1 MRAQSTRG
9 FTHMLERFM
18 RANVSRW
25 QGVYDRFPSPAR
37 SALASARGLLFSHMR
52 YAPET
57 FSILKILR
65 AHERWSVEEIVA
77 HQMNALRETIGGA
90 RRNVPH
96 YANYARGDIRTFAD
110 LRRLPVL
117 ERETVRQ
124 NHEQFL
130 SRCTPARQRIRAGTT
145 GTTGGNLRVAFTE
158 ELARANWACLLRQ
171 WAWAGVAAQEPRV
184 TLFGARVV
192 PAECNAPP
200 YWVYNLPERQ
210 ILMSIFHLAERTAP
224 QYLAFLHKQEG
235 KILEGFPSVLGILAD
250 FASNQRESI
259 PMRTIFTSGEPL
271 YPAARA
277 KIEATFQCKVFDSY
291 GMTEYCGLIHECAHG
306 QMHLVPEF
314 GYLEILD
321 EGDEPVAEGEEG
333 FFVWTGF
340 LNRAMPLIRYR
351 IGDRGRWL
359 HGAACSCGLQFPL
372 VIPTITRD
380 SEILRCPDGR
390 LFSPRALNQL
400 LKDATALRFCQFVHD
415 RPERV
420 IVRAVPANGR
430 AFEDMML
437 IRSKLQN
444 LLGEAMRV
452 TAEIAAEPLVRP
464 GGKIPLIIDIGPVEG
479 RGDSGDDAKASE
491 PVDRNTS
498 FDKENAM
505 DATKEM
511 NRVPQ

>member
-1 MRAQSTRG
+1 
-9 FTHMLERFM
+9 MLERFM

-37 SALASARGLLFSHMR
+37 SLLASARGLFLSQMR

-65 AHERWSVEEIVA
+65 AHERWSVAEIAA
-77 HQMNALRETIGGA
+77 HQMNALRETIGNA

-96 YANYARGDIRTFAD
+96 YANYARGEIRGFAD

-130 SRCTPARQRIRAGTT
+130 SSGTPPRQRIRAGTT

-171 WAWAGVAAQEPRV
+171 WAWAGVAAQQPRV

-192 PAECNAPP
+192 PAECSSPP
-200 YWVYNLPERQ
+200 YWVHNLPERQ
-210 ILMSIFHLAERTAP
+210 ILMSIFHLAEKTAP

-250 FASNQRESI
+250 FAANRRESF

-277 KIEATFQCKVFDSY
+277 KIEAAFQCKVFDSY

-321 EGDEPVAEGEEG
+321 EGDEPVEEGEEG

-359 HGAACSCGLQFPL
+359 HGSACGCGLKFPL
-372 VIPTITRD
+372 VIPTITRE

-400 LKDATALRFCQFVHD
+400 LKDATSLRFCQFVHD

-420 IVRAVPANGR
+420 IVRAVSANGR
-430 AFEDMML
+430 AHEEMML
-437 IRSKLQN
+437 IRSNLQN
-444 LLGEAMRV
+444 LLGEGMRV

-464 GGKIPLIIDIGPVEG
+464 GGKIPLIINIGTVGNAEA
-479 RGDSGDDAKASE
+479 RGDSGSETNSRE
-491 PVDRNTS
+491 PVDRNDS

-505 DATKEM
+505 ESANEM

>member
-1 MRAQSTRG
+1 
-9 FTHMLERFM
+9 MLERFM

-25 QGVYDRFPSPAR
+25 QGVYERFPSPAR
-37 SALASARGLLFSHMR
+37 SALVSARGLFLSQMR

-57 FSILKILR
+57 FSMLKILR
-65 AHERWSVEEIVA
+65 AHERWSAEEIAA
-77 HQMNALRETIGGA
+77 HQMNALRETISGA

-96 YANYARGDIRTFAD
+96 YAKYAREEIRTFAD

-130 SRCTPARQRIRAGTT
+130 SSGTPPRKRIRAGTT

-171 WAWAGVAAQEPRV
+171 WAWAGVEAQRPRV

-192 PAECNAPP
+192 PPGRSAPP

-210 ILMSIFHLAERTAP
+210 ILMSIFHLAEKTAP

-250 FASNQRESI
+250 FASMQRETF

-277 KIEATFQCKVFDSY
+277 KIEAAFECKVFDSY

-359 HGAACSCGLQFPL
+359 HGSACGCGLNFPL
-372 VIPTITRD
+372 VIPTITRE

-420 IVRAVPANGR
+420 IVRAVFANGR
-430 AFEDMML
+430 AFAEMML

-444 LLGEAMRV
+444 LLGDGMRV
-452 TAEIAAEPLVRP
+452 TAEIAAQPLVRP
-464 GGKIPLIIDIGPVEG
+464 GGKIPLIINMENLAGLGE
-479 RGDSGDDAKASE
+479 SGKETKASE
-491 PVDRNTS
+491 PVDRNDS

-505 DATKEM
+505 ESANEI

>member
-1 MRAQSTRG
+1 
-9 FTHMLERFM
+9 MLERFM
-18 RANVSRW
+18 TANVSRW

-37 SALASARGLLFSHMR
+37 SVLASARGLFLSQMR

-65 AHERWSVEEIVA
+65 AHERWSAEEIAA
-77 HQMNALRETIGGA
+77 HQMNALRETIGNA

-96 YANYARGDIRTFAD
+96 YANYARGEIRSFAD

-130 SRCTPARQRIRAGTT
+130 SSGTPPRQRIRAGTT

-171 WAWAGVAAQEPRV
+171 WAWAGVVAQQPRV

-192 PAECNAPP
+192 PAGCSSPP
-200 YWVYNLPERQ
+200 YWVHNLPERQ
-210 ILMSIFHLAERTAP
+210 ILMSIFHLAEKTAP

-250 FASNQRESI
+250 FASNRRESF

-277 KIEATFQCKVFDSY
+277 KIEAAFQCKVFDSY

-321 EGDEPVAEGEEG
+321 EGDQPVAEGEEG

-359 HGAACSCGLQFPL
+359 HGSACGCELKFPL
-372 VIPTITRD
+372 VIPTITRE

-400 LKDATALRFCQFVHD
+400 LKDATSLRFCQFVHD

-420 IVRAVPANGR
+420 IVRAVSANGR
-430 AFEDMML
+430 AFEEMML

-444 LLGEAMRV
+444 LLGDGMRV

-464 GGKIPLIIDIGPVEG
+464 GGKIPLIINYGIVGNGDAH
-479 RGDSGDDAKASE
+479 GDSESETNSRE
-491 PVDRNTS
+491 PVDRNDS

-505 DATKEM
+505 ESANEM

>member
-37 SALASARGLLFSHMR
+37 SALASARGLLLSHMR

-200 YWVYNLPERQ
+200 YWVYNMPERQ

>member
-1 MRAQSTRG
+1 
-9 FTHMLERFM
+9 MLERIM

-25 QGVYDRFPSPAR
+25 QGVYDRFPAPAR
-37 SALASARGLLFSHMR
+37 SVLASARGLFLSQMR

-65 AHERWSVEEIVA
+65 AHERWSTEEIVA
-77 HQMNALRETIGGA
+77 HQMNALRETIGSA
-90 RRNVPH
+90 RRSVPH
-96 YANYARGDIRTFAD
+96 YAKYAPSELRTFAD

-130 SRCTPARQRIRAGTT
+130 SAGTPARRRIRAGTT

-171 WAWAGVAAQEPRV
+171 WAWAGVGAQQPRV

-192 PAECNAPP
+192 PAQCSAAP

-210 ILMSIFHLAERTAP
+210 VLMSIFHLAEKTAP
-224 QYLAFLHKQEG
+224 AYLEFLHKQEG

-250 FASNQRESI
+250 FAAERRETF

-277 KIEATFQCKVFDSY
+277 KIETAFQCKVFDSY

-306 QMHLVPEF
+306 RMHLVPEF
-314 GYLEILD
+314 GFLEILD

-359 HGAACSCGLQFPL
+359 HGSACSCGLQFPL
-372 VIPTITRD
+372 VIPTITRE

-400 LKDATALRFCQFVHD
+400 LKDATSLRFCQFVHD

-420 IVRAVPANGR
+420 VVRAVSANGH
-430 AFEDMML
+430 AHEEMMQ
-437 IRSKLQN
+437 IRSRLQE
-444 LLGEAMRV
+444 LLGPAMRV
-452 TAEIAAEPLVRP
+452 TAEIASEPMLLP
-464 GGKIPLIIDIGPVEG
+464 GGKIPLIINTGG
-479 RGDSGDDAKASE
+479 RGAVADDAQADVQAGE
-491 PVDRNTS
+491 QTNHRDDAIN
-498 FDKENAM
+498 KENAM
-505 DATKEM
+505 ESNSREM
-511 NRVPQ
+511 NRVQQ

>member
-1 MRAQSTRG
+1 
-9 FTHMLERFM
+9 MLEPIM

-37 SALASARGLLFSHMR
+37 SVLASARGLFLSQMR

-65 AHERWSVEEIVA
+65 AHERWSTEEIVA
-77 HQMNALRETIGGA
+77 HQMNALRETIGSA
-90 RRNVPH
+90 RRSVPH
-96 YANYARGDIRTFAD
+96 YAKYAREEIRTFAD

-130 SRCTPARQRIRAGTT
+130 SAGTPARRRIRAGTT

-171 WAWAGVAAQEPRV
+171 WAWAGVEAQQPRV

-192 PAECNAPP
+192 PAQCSEAP

-210 ILMSIFHLAERTAP
+210 ILMSIFHLAEKTAP
-224 QYLAFLHKQEG
+224 AYLEFLHKQEG

-250 FASNQRESI
+250 FAAERRETF

-277 KIEATFQCKVFDSY
+277 KIEAAFQCKVFDSY

-306 QMHLVPEF
+306 RMHLVPEF
-314 GYLEILD
+314 GFLEILD

-359 HGAACSCGLQFPL
+359 HGSACSCDLQFPL
-372 VIPTITRD
+372 VIPTITRE
-380 SEILRCPDGR
+380 SEILHCPDGR

-400 LKDATALRFCQFVHD
+400 LKDATSLRFCQFVHD

-420 IVRAVPANGR
+420 VVRAVSANGH
-430 AFEDMML
+430 AHEEMMQ
-437 IRSKLQN
+437 IRSRLQE
-444 LLGEAMRV
+444 LLGPAMRV
-452 TAEIAAEPLVRP
+452 TAEIASEPIVLP
-464 GGKIPLIIDIGPVEG
+464 GGKIPLIINTGGHGAET
-479 RGDSGDDAKASE
+479 DDAQADAQVGE
-491 PVDRNTS
+491 QTNHRD
-498 FDKENAM
+498 DAIAKEDAM
-505 DATKEM
+505 ESNSREV
-511 NRVPQ
+511 NRVQQ